1 MKPRARKF
9 RVRPPAKP
17 RGDAGNPGKEA
28 ALRAAAGESTK
39 PREEE
44 IAEIRREGLT
54 GRQLRMARRIAMKHG
69 LKPDSDY
76 DAVRLLRQRGIDP
89 FERTSILDLVVP
101 GSGDGAL
108 TPSPAGGGNVQL
120 PQTTPPPD
128 ANLPSTELGN
138 AEMRARQVLE
148 IQRDIA
154 RRRRRRQLALLLRLL
169 IFVILPTVAAG
180 YYFANIAT
188 PMYATNS
195 EFVIQK
201 SEGPGSAG
209 MGGLLAGTQF
219 ATSQDSI
226 TVQGYL
232 QSRDA
237 MLRLDR
243 DHGFRAVFSEDLVD
257 PLQALP
263 DGATNEAAYK
273 LYRKHVK
280 VGFDPTEGTLKM
292 EVSAPSPEASAEFS
306 RALISY
312 AEEQVDNLT
321 KRLREEQMRD
331 ARKNYE
337 EAVAAVREAQ
347 QKLIEAQ
354 EKGQLISGDVEVGLL
369 TSRIS
374 ALEME
379 LTKSELALEEMN
391 SNPRPNQARVVP
403 LKRKIALLR
412 EKIAGYRKQLT
423 EGTEQEQS
431 IARKTSSLALAQA
444 ELESRNLLLQA
455 ALQQL
460 ENARIEANR
469 QVRYLAVSV
478 PPIPPDEPT
487 YPRVFENTALAFL
500 VFAGIYLMVSLT
512 VSILREQV
520 SS

>member
-9 RVRPPAKP
+9 RIRPPARP
-17 RGDAGNPGKEA
+17 RPDADGAGKAGGA
-28 ALRAAAGESTK
+28 AER
-39 PREEE
+39 E
-44 IAEIRREGLT
+44 IADIRREGLT
-54 GRQLRMARRIAMKHG
+54 GRQLRTARRIAMKHG
-69 LKPDSDY
+69 LKPASDY

-89 FERTSILDLVVP
+89 FERANLLDLVVP
-101 GSGDGAL
+101 GSGEDAGGAL
-108 TPSPAGGGNVQL
+108 TPATPEEGSVQL

-128 ANLPSTELGN
+128 TNLPSTELGN

-154 RRRRRRQLALLLRLL
+154 RRRRRRQLSLLLRLL

-201 SEGPGSAG
+201 SEGPASGV
-209 MGGLLAGTQF
+209 GGLLAGTQF

-243 DHGFRAVFSEDLVD
+243 DHGFRAAFSEDLVD

-263 DGATNEAAYK
+263 DDASNEAAYK
-273 LYRKHVK
+273 LYRKHVR
-280 VGFDPTEGTLKM
+280 VGFDPTEGTLRM

-312 AEEQVDNLT
+312 AEQQVDNLT

-331 ARKNYE
+331 ARKSYE
-337 EAVAAVREAQ
+337 EAVAGVREAQ

-354 EKGQLISGDVEVGLL
+354 EKGKLISGDVEVGLL
-369 TSRIS
+369 TNRIS

-379 LTKSELALEEMN
+379 LTKSELALEELK
-391 SNPRPNQARVVP
+391 SNPRPNQARVAP
-403 LKRKIALLR
+403 LERKIALLR
-412 EKIAGYRKQLT
+412 EKIEGYRKQLT
-423 EGTEQEQS
+423 EGSAQEQS
-431 IARKTSSLALAQA
+431 IARKTSDLALAQA

-460 ENARIEANR
+460 ESARIEANR

-487 YPRVFENTALAFL
+487 YPRVFENTAVAFL
-500 VFAGIYLMVSLT
+500 VFAGLYLMVSLT